1 MARFLV
7 DAQLPPQ
14 LAEHLRRSGH
24 QAEHVVEHHLLG
36 GSDREIARLALEI
49 GAILITKDS
58 DFIQLA
64 HFHDGPPVLWI
75 RLGNT
80 LNRALWQRL
89 EPLLADIVTAF
100 EAGEI
105 VVEVR

>member
-7 DAQLPPQ
+7 DAQLPPL

-24 QAEHVVEHHLLG
+24 QAEHVDDYDLLG
-36 GSDREIARLALEI
+36 ASDQDIARLALKLE
-49 GAILITKDS
+49 AILVTKDS

-64 HFHDGPPVLWI
+64 HFGNGPRVLWI

-89 EPLLADIVTAF
+89 EPLLAGIVAAF